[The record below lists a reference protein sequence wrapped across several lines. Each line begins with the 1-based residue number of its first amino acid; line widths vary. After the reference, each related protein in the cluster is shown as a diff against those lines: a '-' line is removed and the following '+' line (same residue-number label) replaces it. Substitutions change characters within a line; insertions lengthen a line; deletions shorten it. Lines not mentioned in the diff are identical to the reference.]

1 MSKISKWIMNNIEDA
16 PDEEKELFWA
26 TVQNDLTKIVDNLS
40 PEDKAWLVLYIYWS
54 LNDRDE
60 LDKFNFTTDEL
71 KKLSIDEL
79 KKVAK
84 NWRLG

>member
-1 MSKISKWIMNNIEDA
+1 MDNVENT

-26 TVQNDLTKIVDNLS
+26 TVQNDITKIVNNLS

-54 LNDRDE
+54 LK
-60 LDKFNFTTDEL
+60 DKKEMEMFSFATKEL
-71 KKLSIDEL
+71 KKLNVDEL
-79 KKVAK
+79 EKVAN

>member
-1 MSKISKWIMNNIEDA
+1 MDNVENT

-26 TVQNDLTKIVDNLS
+26 TVQNDITKIVNNLS

-54 LNDRDE
+54 LK
-60 LDKFNFTTDEL
+60 DKKEIEMFSFATKEL
-71 KKLSIDEL
+71 KKLSVNEL
-79 KKVAK
+79 EKVAN

>member
-1 MSKISKWIMNNIEDA
+1 MNKINKWIMDNVENA

-26 TVQNDLTKIVDNLS
+26 TVQNDITKIVNNLS

-54 LNDRDE
+54 LK
-60 LDKFNFTTDEL
+60 DKEEIQVFSFATKEL
-71 KKLSIDEL
+71 KKLSVDEL
-79 KKVAK
+79 EKVAN

>member
-1 MSKISKWIMNNIEDA
+1 MDNMENA

-26 TVQNDLTKIVDNLS
+26 TVQNDITKIVNNLN

-54 LNDRDE
+54 LNSEDE
-60 LDKFNFTTDEL
+60 LKKFSFTTKEL
-71 KKLSIDEL
+71 KKLSIDKLE
-79 KKVAK
+79 KVAK